1 MDKLDTNEIKSLSTL
16 SNDSD
21 SANEIELEMM
31 MQKPSYTEED
41 NADRETANEIE
52 LEVKMK
58 NSSDTEEDNVDNER
72 EPDRISNCDETQIL
86 TIENKEVSLEE
97 GKLPTFKVT
106 EDETLTAEGNRFQ
119 IIQQSLT
126 LLEKPFLLSQK
137 LYLLCKIYI

>member
-97 GKLPTFKVT
+97 GKSPTFKDT
-106 EDETLTAEGNRFQ
+106 EDESSTPESKCF
-119 IIQQSLT
+119 
-126 LLEKPFLLSQK
+126 
-137 LYLLCKIYI
+137 

>member
-21 SANEIELEMM
+21 TANEIELKMM
-31 MQKPSYTEED
+31 MQKPSSTEED
-41 NADRETANEIE
+41 NADIETANEIE

-72 EPDRISNCDETQIL
+72 EPDRICNCDETQIL

-97 GKLPTFKVT
+97 GKLPTFKDT
-106 EDETLTAEGNRFQ
+106 EDDSSNPEGNRFQ
-119 IIQQSLT
+119 IIKQS
-126 LLEKPFLLSQK
+126 
-137 LYLLCKIYI
+137 